1 MLLAEVWVRS
11 YWKRSDS
18 PTFCIC
24 ITPNSISS
32 WEAAVL
38 ELLVTFLGTEL
49 VGEFLLSHCLQ
60 FLQIME
66 AGGSYQFQ
74 NSQTCCVCLLSE
86 SSPSKREC
94 FNSVS
99 SLCFTSYGFDYDI
112 NILNI
117 FCRILTPTN
126 SNAMNLVRQHLR
138 PMTEI
143 LFFVTLLPAWCSCQ
157 HYWKRSWFVSFFCS
171 VTMKVC
177 VNPSK
182 LEYIVGKKQNQCSY
196 IMVTYLAHNKISLIT
211 FEVRVLFVL
220 AVLVLECTTLRR
232 WFQPSYHLDQC
243 QASTWIFSAH
253 LSELLL
259 MSYEAWHPFF
269 FAWWSGASF

>member
-1 MLLAEVWVRS
+1 MLWIWSGNIWDLWQR
-11 YWKRSDS
+11 
-18 PTFCIC
+18 FF
-24 ITPNSISS
+24 
-32 WEAAVL
+32 
-38 ELLVTFLGTEL
+38 FL
-49 VGEFLLSHCLQ
+49 
-60 FLQIME
+60 
-66 AGGSYQFQ
+66 
-74 NSQTCCVCLLSE
+74 
-86 SSPSKREC
+86 
-94 FNSVS
+94 
-99 SLCFTSYGFDYDI
+99 
-112 NILNI
+112 
-117 FCRILTPTN
+117 
-126 SNAMNLVRQHLR
+126 
-138 PMTEI
+138 
-143 LFFVTLLPAWCSCQ
+143 VTLLPAWCSCQ
-157 HYWKRSWFVSFFCS
+157 HYWKRSWFVSFFWS

-259 MSYEAWHPFF
+259 MSYEARHPFSLLDGLVLHSKLIVWHSPALF
-269 FAWWSGASF
+269 QSI